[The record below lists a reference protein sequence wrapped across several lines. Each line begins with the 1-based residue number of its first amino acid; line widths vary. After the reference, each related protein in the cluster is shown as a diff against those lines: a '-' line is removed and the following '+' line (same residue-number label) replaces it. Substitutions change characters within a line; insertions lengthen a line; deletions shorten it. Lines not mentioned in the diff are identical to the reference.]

1 MEKENLYNRF
11 QTEVKNKDAALFT
24 FMQRVLC
31 MTSKMFVYTGTPE
44 TMPPVELERILQTTG
59 NVGFPVA
66 VCVAL
71 FYYME
76 KQNERHQSETDK
88 LNETVQS
95 NTKVLTELCTLIK
108 TLIK

>member
-1 MEKENLYNRF
+1 MVKPNKVIIFAASNNK
-11 QTEVKNKDAALFT
+11 VKNYYMDANGLIS
-24 FMQRVLC
+24 LI
-31 MTSKMFVYTGTPE
+31 S
-44 TMPPVELERILQTTG
+44 

-71 FYYME
+71 FFYME
-76 KQNERHQSETDK
+76 KQNERHQNETDK

>member
-1 MEKENLYNRF
+1 MKPNNIIIFAPLNNK
-11 QTEVKNKDAALFT
+11 VKNYYMDANGIISLI
-24 FMQRVLC
+24 
-31 MTSKMFVYTGTPE
+31 S
-44 TMPPVELERILQTTG
+44 

-71 FYYME
+71 FFYME
-76 KQNERHQSETDK
+76 KQNERHQNETDK

>member
-1 MEKENLYNRF
+1 MLNGDKKCFTWNIFPVFILWF
-11 QTEVKNKDAALFT
+11 QKIILSLQRNNNKVKNYYMDANGIVSLI
-24 FMQRVLC
+24 
-31 MTSKMFVYTGTPE
+31 S
-44 TMPPVELERILQTTG
+44 

-66 VCVAL
+66 VCIAL
-71 FYYME
+71 FFYME
-76 KQNERHQSETDK
+76 KQNERHQNETDK

>member
-1 MEKENLYNRF
+1 MVKPNKVIIFAASNNK
-11 QTEVKNKDAALFT
+11 VKNYYMDVNGIISLI
-24 FMQRVLC
+24 
-31 MTSKMFVYTGTPE
+31 S
-44 TMPPVELERILQTTG
+44 

>member
-1 MEKENLYNRF
+1 MVKPNNMVIF
-11 QTEVKNKDAALFT
+11 AASNNKVKNYYMDANGIISLI
-24 FMQRVLC
+24 
-31 MTSKMFVYTGTPE
+31 S
-44 TMPPVELERILQTTG
+44 

-76 KQNERHQSETDK
+76 KQNERHQNETDK

>member
-1 MEKENLYNRF
+1 MKPNKVNIF
-11 QTEVKNKDAALFT
+11 AASNNKVKNYYMDANGIISLI
-24 FMQRVLC
+24 
-31 MTSKMFVYTGTPE
+31 S
-44 TMPPVELERILQTTG
+44 

-76 KQNERHQSETDK
+76 KQNERHQNETDK

>member
-1 MEKENLYNRF
+1 MKPNKVIIFAPLNNK
-11 QTEVKNKDAALFT
+11 VKKCYMDVNGIISLI
-24 FMQRVLC
+24 
-31 MTSKMFVYTGTPE
+31 S
-44 TMPPVELERILQTTG
+44 

-71 FYYME
+71 FFYME
-76 KQNERHQSETDK
+76 KQNERHQNETDK

>member
-1 MEKENLYNRF
+1 MEKVFHVEHFFCILFGYFKNYSYLCSRF
-11 QTEVKNKDAALFT
+11 KRLNMDIDSVTQLV
-24 FMQRVLC
+24 
-31 MTSKMFVYTGTPE
+31 S
-44 TMPPVELERILQTTG
+44 

-66 VCVAL
+66 VCIAL
-71 FYYME
+71 FFYME
-76 KQNERHQSETDK
+76 KQNERHQQETDK

>member
-1 MEKENLYNRF
+1 MEKVFHVEHFFCILFGCFKNYSYLCSRF
-11 QTEVKNKDAALFT
+11 KRLNMDIDSVTQLV
-24 FMQRVLC
+24 
-31 MTSKMFVYTGTPE
+31 S
-44 TMPPVELERILQTTG
+44 

-66 VCVAL
+66 VCIAL
-71 FYYME
+71 FFYME
-76 KQNERHQSETDK
+76 KQNERHQQETDK

>member
-1 MEKENLYNRF
+1 MDIDSITQLI
-11 QTEVKNKDAALFT
+11 
-24 FMQRVLC
+24 
-31 MTSKMFVYTGTPE
+31 S
-44 TMPPVELERILQTTG
+44 

-66 VCVAL
+66 VCIAL
-71 FYYME
+71 FFYME
-76 KQNERHQSETDK
+76 KQNERHQQETDK

>member
-1 MEKENLYNRF
+1 MKPNKVIIFAASNNK
-11 QTEVKNKDAALFT
+11 VKNYYMDANGIISLI
-24 FMQRVLC
+24 
-31 MTSKMFVYTGTPE
+31 S
-44 TMPPVELERILQTTG
+44 

-66 VCVAL
+66 VCIAL

-76 KQNERHQSETDK
+76 KQNERHESETDK

>member
-1 MEKENLYNRF
+1 MTIFATSNNK
-11 QTEVKNKDAALFT
+11 VKNYYMDTNGIISLI
-24 FMQRVLC
+24 
-31 MTSKMFVYTGTPE
+31 S
-44 TMPPVELERILQTTG
+44 

-71 FYYME
+71 FFYME

>member
-1 MEKENLYNRF
+1 M
-11 QTEVKNKDAALFT
+11 DANGIISLI
-24 FMQRVLC
+24 
-31 MTSKMFVYTGTPE
+31 S
-44 TMPPVELERILQTTG
+44 

-71 FYYME
+71 FFYME
-76 KQNERHQSETDK
+76 KQNERRQNETDK

>member
-1 MEKENLYNRF
+1 MDIDSVTQL
-11 QTEVKNKDAALFT
+11 V
-24 FMQRVLC
+24 
-31 MTSKMFVYTGTPE
+31 S
-44 TMPPVELERILQTTG
+44 

-66 VCVAL
+66 VCIAL
-71 FYYME
+71 FFYME
-76 KQNERHQSETDK
+76 KQNERHQQETDK

>member
-1 MEKENLYNRF
+1 MDIDSVTQLI
-11 QTEVKNKDAALFT
+11 
-24 FMQRVLC
+24 
-31 MTSKMFVYTGTPE
+31 S
-44 TMPPVELERILQTTG
+44 

-66 VCVAL
+66 VCIGL
-71 FYYME
+71 FFYME
-76 KQNERHQSETDK
+76 KQNERHQQETDK

>member
-1 MEKENLYNRF
+1 MDMDSVTQL
-11 QTEVKNKDAALFT
+11 V
-24 FMQRVLC
+24 
-31 MTSKMFVYTGTPE
+31 S
-44 TMPPVELERILQTTG
+44 

-66 VCVAL
+66 VCIAL
-71 FYYME
+71 FFYME
-76 KQNERHQSETDK
+76 KQNERHQQETDK

>member
-1 MEKENLYNRF
+1 MDVNGIVSLIS
-11 QTEVKNKDAALFT
+11 D
-24 FMQRVLC
+24 
-31 MTSKMFVYTGTPE
+31 
-44 TMPPVELERILQTTG
+44 
-59 NVGFPVA
+59 VGFPVA

-71 FYYME
+71 FFYME

>member
-1 MEKENLYNRF
+1 MKPNNIVIF
-11 QTEVKNKDAALFT
+11 AASNNKVKNYYMDANGIISLI
-24 FMQRVLC
+24 
-31 MTSKMFVYTGTPE
+31 S
-44 TMPPVELERILQTTG
+44 

-76 KQNERHQSETDK
+76 KQNERHQNETDK

>member
-1 MEKENLYNRF
+1 MF
-11 QTEVKNKDAALFT
+11 HVKQFFPVYLVKPNKVIIFAVSNNKVKKCYMDVNGIISLI
-24 FMQRVLC
+24 
-31 MTSKMFVYTGTPE
+31 S
-44 TMPPVELERILQTTG
+44 

-71 FYYME
+71 FFYME
-76 KQNERHQSETDK
+76 KQNERHQNETDK

>member
-1 MEKENLYNRF
+1 MVKPNNMTIF
-11 QTEVKNKDAALFT
+11 AASNNKVKNYYMDANGLIS
-24 FMQRVLC
+24 LI
-31 MTSKMFVYTGTPE
+31 S
-44 TMPPVELERILQTTG
+44 

-66 VCVAL
+66 VCIAL

-76 KQNERHQSETDK
+76 KQNERHQNETDK